1 MGMVLN
7 FRSDIKKFLEQIEE
21 LQPIPTTFCPNLKT
35 DSPDPVKA
43 VIFDIY
49 GTLLISDSGDI
60 DEASL
65 NAENLQQAMKAGGF
79 NITGCSEKNCSY
91 LLELLPVKIKSQQQ
105 ELREKGHPF
114 PDVDIFRVWKEM
126 FEEAENKGLLQ
137 LNGDES
143 LADVIFVFEVLSNRV
158 YPMPG
163 MKDLI
168 LWLREKDIPLGI
180 VSNAQFYTPI
190 IMNYF
195 LTGEF
200 SLSQDIE
207 FFEPDL
213 SVFSYKELR
222 AKPDTEMFAK
232 FLPTLESKYKIKASE
247 ALFVG
252 NDMLKDVY
260 TAKKSG
266 LKTLLFAGD
275 ERSLRLRED
284 DDRVRRMF
292 PDFII
297 NQLSQIKNIVR

>member
-1 MGMVLN
+1 MELN
-7 FRSDIKKFLEQIEE
+7 FRSDIKKFLEEIDE

-65 NAENLQQAMKAGGF
+65 SAENLQQAMKAGGY
-79 NITGCSEKNCSY
+79 NVTGCYEKTCSY
-91 LLELLPVKIKSQQQ
+91 LLELLPEKIKSQQH

-126 FEEAENKGLLQ
+126 FEEAENKGLLK

-168 LWLREKDIPLGI
+168 LWLREKGIPLGI

-200 SLSQDIE
+200 SLKQDIE
-207 FFEPDL
+207 YFESDL

-222 AKPDTEMFAK
+222 AKPDTELFSK
-232 FLPTLESKYKIKASE
+232 FLPTLESKYKIKAAE

>member
-1 MGMVLN
+1 MELN
-7 FRSDIKKFLEQIEE
+7 FRSDIKKFLEQLEE

-35 DSPDPVKA
+35 DSPDPIMA

-65 NAENLQQAMKAGGF
+65 NTDHLHRAMEAGGF
-79 NITGCSEKNCSY
+79 DVKSCNQEVCTF
-91 LLELLPVKIKSQQQ
+91 LLELLPEKIKEQHQ

-126 FEEAENKGLLQ
+126 FEEAEKKNLLKVS
-137 LNGDES
+137 GSES
-143 LADVIFVFEVLSNRV
+143 LADVIMVFELLSNRV
-158 YPMPG
+158 YPMPE
-163 MKDLI
+163 MKELI
-168 LWLREKDIPLGI
+168 LWLREKKIPLGI

-200 SLSQDIE
+200 STRQEIE
-207 FFEPDL
+207 FFEPEL
-213 SVFSYKELR
+213 SVFSFKELR
-222 AKPDTEMFAK
+222 AKPDTQLFDR
-232 FLPTLESKYKIKASE
+232 FLPILKSKYGIRASE

-260 TAKKSG
+260 TARKAG
-266 LKTLLFAGD
+266 LKTVLFAGD
-275 ERSLRLRED
+275 ERSLRLREGD
-284 DDRVRRMF
+284 ERVRRLF

-297 NQLSQIKNIVR
+297 NQLSQIKNIVT